1 LFPRSAAIISALTIQ
16 REAKVE
22 KHTITVNGKPRTVE
36 ASADMP
42 LLWALRDELGLSGV
56 KFGCGAGL
64 CGSCTVQ
71 LDGAAVRSCQTPLGS
86 VGKAKVTTLE
96 GLNDPLAERL
106 RKAWLE
112 IDVMQC
118 GYCQAGQLM
127 SAHALLKSNAKPS
140 AAEIDDAMEG
150 NICRCAT
157 YPRIRAAIAKVAG
170 GKA

>member
-1 LFPRSAAIISALTIQ
+1 MPRV
-16 REAKVE
+16 K
-22 KHTITVNGKPRTVE
+22 KHTITVNGKAQNVE
-36 ASADMP
+36 APDEMP

-64 CGSCTVQ
+64 CGACTVHV
-71 LDGAAVRSCQTPLGS
+71 DGQPVRSCQTPVGS
-86 VGKAKVTTLE
+86 VGKGKVTTLE

-127 SAHALLKSNAKPS
+127 SAHALLKSKSRPS
-140 AAEIDDAMEG
+140 AEEIDAAMEG

-157 YPRIRAAIAKVAG
+157 YPRIRQAIAKVAG

>member
-1 LFPRSAAIISALTIQ
+1 MPRV
-16 REAKVE
+16 K
-22 KHTITVNGKPRTVE
+22 KHTITVNGKAQSVE
-36 ASADMP
+36 APDEMP

-64 CGSCTVQ
+64 CGACTVHV
-71 LDGAAVRSCQTPLGS
+71 DGQPVRSCQTPVGS
-86 VGKAKVTTLE
+86 VGKGKVTTLE

-127 SAHALLKSNAKPS
+127 SAHALLKSNSRPS
-140 AAEIDDAMEG
+140 AEEIDAAMEG

-157 YPRIRAAIAKVAG
+157 YPRIRQAIAKVAG